1 MDKVGCQVMSIVLLP
16 LICGSCATEGGILY
30 GSKIELE
37 AGSGDGNESNA
48 ESRAVLR
55 RDILR
60 LWPRGGCEQMARRT
74 LEPVVEVT
82 WPEE

>member
-37 AGSGDGNESNA
+37 VGSGMA
-48 ESRAVLR
+48 MRAMPKSRAVLGA
-55 RDILR
+55 DILR